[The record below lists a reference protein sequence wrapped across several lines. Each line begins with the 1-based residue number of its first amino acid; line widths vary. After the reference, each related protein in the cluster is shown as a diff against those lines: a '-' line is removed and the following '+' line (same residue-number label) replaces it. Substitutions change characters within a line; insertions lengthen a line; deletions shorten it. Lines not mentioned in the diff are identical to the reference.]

1 MTSISSK
8 LIDKCGLFHTTQ
20 HVNPRPVPNLI
31 WSAIFTV
38 GSIVLLWDAVANGP
52 NRCSSSEATQ
62 YGSLSI
68 ANCSQFIT
76 SFYCSSDEFNGKC
89 VSDGFVAEEV
99 DDDRRR
105 RRASSRKLM
114 DDDEDD
120 DDDDDDDD
128 DEVNPALCSGVGWK
142 LELDDADE
150 CESFVESLTS
160 DDMEFDYLHV
170 ASKGFGDGVRD
181 ALVVEEGEGVRV
193 TMVGAS
199 SRWADA
205 DNKTDAQA
213 SHALV
218 TAHVKA
224 RSALATCTGFYIT
237 KVEAC
242 PNLQTTLGSAMG
254 IWGFAFSA
262 FAVAFDA
269 FNGVLSAHHKLQ
281 KRQQPA
287 KTFAPEE
294 FPAVAA

>member
-1 MTSISSK
+1 MALRHI
-8 LIDKCGLFHTTQ
+8 L
-20 HVNPRPVPNLI
+20 
-31 WSAIFTV
+31 
-38 GSIVLLWDAVANGP
+38 LLWVAHAKAANNTTSAFAANDTTTVAPTTTPAPTSSRHHPEACQERCYPEEGQNYDEDCCALRDRMSCLGNYTLIQLGYVCASGDGWKAHAYECVPCEGPTCDNGP
-52 NRCSSSEATQ
+52 
-62 YGSLSI
+62 G
-68 ANCSQFIT
+68 
-76 SFYCSSDEFNGKC
+76 
-89 VSDGFVAEEV
+89 
-99 DDDRRR
+99 
-105 RRASSRKLM
+105 
-114 DDDEDD
+114 
-120 DDDDDDDD
+120 
-128 DEVNPALCSGVGWK
+128 
-142 LELDDADE
+142 DDADE

-170 ASKGFGDGVRD
+170 ASEGFGDGVRD

-269 FNGVLSAHHKLQ
+269 FNGVLSAHHKL
-281 KRQQPA
+281 A
-287 KTFAPEE
+287 KET
-294 FPAVAA
+294 AAGEDVRSRRISGGRGVSRRIR